1 MSAAPAGA
9 PAPIPAGA
17 RPAPAQPPSPPGP
30 AGPPRPGAAGRP
42 GLAASVA
49 AAQRWLLSEPPY
61 ALPAEGARR
70 SRWGRFWLAHPRLLD
85 LAPAVVVALLT
96 IPAAVVTRHGR
107 LFGPILAVA
116 LIVPLVWRR
125 RAPLVTFALMVVVGL
140 AQWADP
146 SRPFGDEAFLVAVYT
161 VAAYR
166 TRRAT
171 ATAFFMLEVG
181 VVIAS
186 VRWSPAGSWVGSLVF
201 LSAANSAAV
210 LLGLTLRNRRA
221 HLAALVERAERAE
234 IERDQQAQMAAAAE
248 RTRIA
253 REMHDIVAHSL
264 AVMISLADGAGAKVR
279 AEPDR
284 AAEAIA
290 GVATVG
296 RQALDE
302 TRRLLGVLRAGPSPV
317 PYAPQPSVGQLAE
330 LIDGMRDTGLPV
342 RLVVTG
348 DVRPVPA
355 GMELT
360 VYRIVQEALTNV
372 LKHGRAVTA
381 VAVTL
386 EYAADGL
393 ALAVVDD
400 GQLPPAGGWH
410 DARPGGHGLLGMRER
425 AGIYGGV
432 VQAGP
437 RRAGGW
443 EVRVHLPHGVVPLA
457 PAPA

>member
-1 MSAAPAGA
+1 MTDAPAGA
-9 PAPIPAGA
+9 PA
-17 RPAPAQPPSPPGP
+17 S
-30 AGPPRPGAAGRP
+30 GR
-42 GLAASVA
+42 LA

-85 LAPAVVVALLT
+85 VAPAVVVALLT
-96 IPAAVVTRHGR
+96 IPPALITRHGR
-107 LFGPILAVA
+107 VFGPILAVA

-125 RAPLVTFALMVVVGL
+125 RAPLVTFAVMAAVGL
-140 AQWADP
+140 VQLADP
-146 SRPFGDEAFLVAVYT
+146 AHPFGDGAFLVAVYT

-171 ATAFFMLEVG
+171 VTAFVMLEVG

-186 VRWSPAGSWVGSLVF
+186 VRWTSGNSWAGSLVS
-201 LSAANSAAV
+201 LSVANSAAV

-302 TRRLLGVLRAGPSPV
+302 TRRLLGVLRAGRSPA

-330 LIDGMRDTGLPV
+330 LVDGMRDTGLPV

-348 DVRPVPA
+348 DVRAVPA

-360 VYRIVQEALTNV
+360 VYRIAQEALTNV
-372 LKHGRAVTA
+372 LKHAKAVTSVV
-381 VAVTL
+381 VAL
-386 EYAADGL
+386 NYGADGL
-393 ALAVVDD
+393 ALAIDDD
-400 GQLPPAGGWH
+400 GATVPPGRDDVRA
-410 DARPGGHGLLGMRER
+410 GGHGLLGMRER

-432 VQAGP
+432 LQAGP
-437 RRAGGW
+437 GRGGGW
-443 EVRVHLPHGVVPLA
+443 EVRVHLPLGVVPLA